1 MCPAFKTLDDVDVRG
16 KVVIVRADLNSP
28 IDPQTGM
35 IQDNERI
42 QAHAE
47 TLKEL
52 AEKGAR
58 VVVLA
63 HQGRKGDP
71 DFLPLEQHA
80 KLLSKH
86 VGKPVKYV
94 PDLIGEKA
102 VEAVKSLRSGEILL
116 LENVRILDEETA
128 EKSPEEHARGALVSK
143 LSGLADL
150 FVLDAFSAAHRAHA
164 SIVGFAAVLPA
175 VAGRVM
181 ERELKALSEILEKRS
196 SIILFMGGN
205 KPDDCIK
212 VIEAL
217 LSRRKPEIKILL
229 SAGILG
235 QLFLAS
241 EGRNLGEPSMAYIK
255 KKGFEP
261 LIGKVRDL
269 AAKLGDRLRK
279 PIDVAYEIDGRRE
292 EIRVE
297 NLPSPGPIMDI
308 GSETASTY
316 ADIIRS
322 TSEDDAIIVK
332 GPAGAYEHEN
342 FRKGTAEIY
351 RALARSKA
359 FTLIGGGDSSTAI
372 NLVGLRVEDFSYVS
386 LAGGALIHYLSGGKM
401 PGVEILMRG

>member
-164 SIVGFAAVLPA
+164 SIVGFAAVLPT

-196 SIILFMGGN
+196 SMILFMGGN

-241 EGRNLGEPSMAYIK
+241 EGRNLGEPSMAYIR

-279 PIDVAYEIDGRRE
+279 PIDVAYEID
-292 EIRVE
+292 
-297 NLPSPGPIMDI
+297 
-308 GSETASTY
+308 
-316 ADIIRS
+316 
-322 TSEDDAIIVK
+322 
-332 GPAGAYEHEN
+332 
-342 FRKGTAEIY
+342 
-351 RALARSKA
+351 
-359 FTLIGGGDSSTAI
+359 
-372 NLVGLRVEDFSYVS
+372 
-386 LAGGALIHYLSGGKM
+386 
-401 PGVEILMRG
+401 